1 MVIGNGGCEIDL
13 DISSTSRSQVT
24 EPRIAAPPL
33 DVRKPAAGRIKR
45 DHHEHPDQI
54 NHGQRKPPS
63 GWSSE
68 RKVCNVWGFK
78 HPVSLPVT
86 RVTHD
91 DCQQMNEWDVQ
102 QKIKHRYLAEDQ
114 RRPQETRSGRVHDI
128 KEQQRWRIFVG
139 VQK

>member
-1 MVIGNGGCEIDL
+1 MAPAQLWKALFGNRQRRLRDRPRYFL
-13 DISSTSRSQVT
+13 DVARLQVT

-54 NHGQRKPPS
+54 NHGQRKPPA
-63 GWSSE
+63 GWLSE
-68 RKVCNVWGFK
+68 GKVCNVWGFK

-102 QKIKHRYLAEDQ
+102 QKIKHRYFAEDQ
-114 RRPQETRSGRVHDI
+114 RWPQETR
-128 KEQQRWRIFVG
+128 
-139 VQK
+139 